1 MRCGYF
7 FILQAGKL
15 GLMGG
20 EFLFLLLIDGI
31 VNAAA
36 SKKSNNEND
45 TDEDFPFVGTIVV
58 DCLGDCAPGLAGMF
72 FMLSGGPFFV
82 STLFF
87 GVFCLLLFADTLG
100 LVCFA
105 LDTLFFGLLFGAALL
120 DGRGKKVDD
129 TINIL
134 GLLASS
140 TICSVCSDLEWL

>member
-15 GLMGG
+15 GLKGG